1 MIMLEVFYLKIG
13 LSDGRKIN
21 YISNKKL
28 QILSNYKINKKYVFN
43 KLIKK
48 ILTLVRIGK
57 IVSLLKQK

>member
-1 MIMLEVFYLKIG
+1 MLEVFYLKIG